1 MDPALLCEVSYGE
14 GGNSTMDNLTEDDIV
29 LLDGDYDEDDGSG
42 SPGSKRPFKGRGSA
56 APPVKKVRRLPPKP
70 MVGTRP
76 LARGPHSP
84 GALSPAMV
92 AANLLRNKQL
102 SVTSR
107 PGGQQAKA
115 QGAPGQRPAPLKQSI
130 TWKYR
135 QLAENQYTADIRSR
149 SS

>member
-1 MDPALLCEVSYGE
+1 
-14 GGNSTMDNLTEDDIV
+14 
-29 LLDGDYDEDDGSG
+29 
-42 SPGSKRPFKGRGSA
+42 
-56 APPVKKVRRLPPKP
+56 
-70 MVGTRP
+70 
-76 LARGPHSP
+76 
-84 GALSPAMV
+84 MV

-135 QLAENQYTADIRSR
+135 QLAENQVGPLPLLLPVVNILHGDGIKYDPLIWRITG
-149 SS
+149 